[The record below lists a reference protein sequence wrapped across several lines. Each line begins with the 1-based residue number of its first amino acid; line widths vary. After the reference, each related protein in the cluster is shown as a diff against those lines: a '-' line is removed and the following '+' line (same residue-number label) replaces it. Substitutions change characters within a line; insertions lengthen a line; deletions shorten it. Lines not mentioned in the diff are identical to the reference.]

1 MKSARTFNGLSTQIF
16 LWFWF
21 ILLLVVAAVVILPTL
36 DPRNII
42 PLPAH
47 EITRLNNNLAA
58 LQRGADPEQDFDLA
72 KAIDAAGLLPVD
84 NIYLRDAKGQMQ
96 SSTRLSK
103 FVIRFMLDSDNP
115 AKPMLGSE
123 HQRAIAG
130 PFQMVHHGQTYHV
143 YFGLN
148 VENSYLFLFIQ
159 ILDHPIQILGIA
171 MLVSTPLCLLLAWR
185 LTRPILQ
192 LQQSVSQLAQ
202 GNLEIQIPNLGRRDE
217 IGQLAEHVS
226 RMVDTLKDMIQK
238 QKQLL
243 SDISHELR
251 SPLTRIQLAQA
262 LIRRKQG
269 DSNELARIES
279 EIGRLDKL
287 IGENGHLQPEDRS
300 LIAASLKNIY
310 KPLIASGYTAP
321 CPTLGDLYRDLNKS
335 NLRRAKQLAL
345 MLDVFANG
353 SLQAFSHTTNVDMN
367 NRLICFNI
375 QSLGDQLRPIA
386 MMSLLEFINM
396 QVMTN
401 RRKDATAATWI
412 YFDEIHVLLKDP
424 MSSNFLYSSWKRFRK
439 YNAYAT
445 GISQDIQDYL
455 DNPVAYALL
464 SNSEF
469 VIMLRQ
475 SKSLEALERLYGLS
489 KPQLEFLRNA
499 SEGHGIIKMGNSMIP
514 FSNLEP
520 KDTAVYKLITTK
532 PGEATAEK

>member
-1 MKSARTFNGLSTQIF
+1 MRRSVAGTHRHRVRPAGVPAAQSGPDRQQGPALRAGAGQEARTLRSGHRHAPEQPAQEAAGAGRRPAPLQDGAGTRLPVAGAGMKSARTFNGLSTQIF

-238 QKQLL
+238 QK
-243 SDISHELR
+243 
-251 SPLTRIQLAQA
+251 
-262 LIRRKQG
+262 
-269 DSNELARIES
+269 
-279 EIGRLDKL
+279 
-287 IGENGHLQPEDRS
+287 
-300 LIAASLKNIY
+300 
-310 KPLIASGYTAP
+310 
-321 CPTLGDLYRDLNKS
+321 
-335 NLRRAKQLAL
+335 
-345 MLDVFANG
+345 
-353 SLQAFSHTTNVDMN
+353 
-367 NRLICFNI
+367 
-375 QSLGDQLRPIA
+375 
-386 MMSLLEFINM
+386 
-396 QVMTN
+396 
-401 RRKDATAATWI
+401 
-412 YFDEIHVLLKDP
+412 
-424 MSSNFLYSSWKRFRK
+424 
-439 YNAYAT
+439 
-445 GISQDIQDYL
+445 
-455 DNPVAYALL
+455 
-464 SNSEF
+464 
-469 VIMLRQ
+469 
-475 SKSLEALERLYGLS
+475 
-489 KPQLEFLRNA
+489 
-499 SEGHGIIKMGNSMIP
+499 
-514 FSNLEP
+514 
-520 KDTAVYKLITTK
+520 
-532 PGEATAEK
+532 